1 MDSSLLT
8 EDELEK
14 TKKTTPGVRAEKLTM
29 EYLIKATYR
38 RVLLGDQPLLVGDGG
53 QCKLA
58 VVAPGGRSYHIIDA
72 SPAWQVSK
80 LMKQIE
86 KFDGTH
92 VHEQRL
98 FVDGRKLEVQKTL
111 SDYVSA
117 DCEVTIHLFLQ
128 LQGGGACSIVMDSS
142 LLDPRFDYDF
152 TYLKSGKKVLYRGT
166 PHTTGH
172 MAKRCVTEEPLCINN
187 GYSSMDVG
195 WIYIGCCM
203 CLQVQLAC
211 DHCLPGQLC
220 GRRAAVHVSCLC
232 VCTTRV

>member
-1 MDSSLLT
+1 M
-8 EDELEK
+8 
-14 TKKTTPGVRAEKLTM
+14 TPGVRAEKLTM

-58 VVAPGGRSYHIIDA
+58 VVVPGGKVYHIDA
-72 SPAWQVSK
+72 SPGWKVEE
-80 LMKQIE
+80 LMVEIE
-86 KFDGTH
+86 KIHGTP

-98 FVDGRKLEVQKTL
+98 FVDGCKLEVQKTL

-152 TYLKSGKKVLYRGT
+152 TS
-166 PHTTGH
+166 
-172 MAKRCVTEEPLCINN
+172 
-187 GYSSMDVG
+187 
-195 WIYIGCCM
+195 
-203 CLQVQLAC
+203 
-211 DHCLPGQLC
+211 
-220 GRRAAVHVSCLC
+220 
-232 VCTTRV
+232 